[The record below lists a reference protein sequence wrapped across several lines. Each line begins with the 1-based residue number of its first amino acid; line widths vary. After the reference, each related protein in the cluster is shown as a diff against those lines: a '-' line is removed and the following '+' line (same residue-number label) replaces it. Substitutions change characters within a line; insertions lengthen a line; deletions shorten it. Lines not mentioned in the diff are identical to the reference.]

1 MNYFDNQTVIL
12 LAAVAALILGSLY
25 CWQIFYLRD
34 KFKRREEEIKRH
46 LYELTILKELG
57 DRVGY
62 SLNIPNIIDVI
73 CGSLNQFIK
82 FSAVASLVV
91 EPDKIVF
98 KINLAEPVAK
108 EFVAEVR
115 ERMRQ
120 SLGALLNKTI
130 PQRQIKE
137 VISGAVLAEE
147 FKEPVRSF
155 FNIPLVIGDQAAGVL
170 TIAHT
175 QAGLYREEDM
185 TILYK
190 IVQQASRAVTRL
202 QEVVRAE
209 QRKLNAMVSSITEGI
224 VMTDRDYKIVVANP
238 AVLQAL
244 GLTNQPELSIFD
256 FIDNLEGKFDI
267 RGKLEQSIR
276 FDKII
281 PEREVMIRDKFWQII
296 VAPVHPHAQTDAETP
311 SSFLNSNGNLG
322 VGVNEEVLGGV
333 VIFHDVTEEKKLTQM
348 REDFTS
354 MMVHELRSPLTGIK
368 KATEFMQTGNISA
381 NPQSYGEYVKLINAS
396 ANEML
401 SLVNDLLEVAKIE
414 AGGLAV
420 KREEVDVRQLI
431 NERIKFYRV
440 IAQDANINLQAVV
453 DDKLPSVVK
462 ADPQRLAQIINNFIS
477 NGLKFTAAGGK
488 VTVQAM
494 LHQRRQDVRAEGKIL
509 NWEWFLNKGKQSFK
523 NFPAALLLAVTDTGI
538 GVAEAGRE
546 QLFNKFKQIHS
557 AAKSE
562 IKGTGLGLSIAKGVA
577 EAHGGVIGV
586 ESTEGEGSTFYCFI
600 PI

>member
-1 MNYFDNQTVIL
+1 MNYFDNQTAIL

-108 EFVAEVR
+108 AFVAEVR

-137 VISGAVLAEE
+137 VISGAVLVEE

-244 GLTNQPELSIFD
+244 GLTNQPELSLFD

-296 VAPVHPHAQTDAETP
+296 VAPVKSKND
-311 SSFLNSNGNLG
+311 FNGQ
-322 VGVNEEVLGGV
+322 EVLGGV

-368 KATEFMQTGNISA
+368 KATEFMQTGNINA

-396 ANEML
+396 ASEML

-431 NERIKFYRV
+431 NERVKFYRV

-453 DDKLPSVVK
+453 DDKLPAVVK
-462 ADPQRLAQIINNFIS
+462 ADPRRLAQIINNFIS

-494 LHQRRQDVRAEGKIL
+494 LHQRRQDVRAEGKTL
-509 NWEWFLNKGKQSFK
+509 NWEWFLNQGEQSFK
-523 NFPAALLLAVTDTGI
+523 DFPAALLLAVTDTGI

-546 QLFNKFKQIHS
+546 QLFNKFKQIS
-557 AAKSE
+557 NIAAPSE
-562 IKGTGLGLSIAKGVA
+562 IKGTGLGLSIAKGIV

-586 ESTEGEGSTFYCFI
+586 ESTEGEGSTFYCLI

>member
-1 MNYFDNQTVIL
+1 MNYFDNQTAIL

-244 GLTNQPELSIFD
+244 GLTNQPELSLFD

-296 VAPVHPHAQTDAETP
+296 VAPVKSKND
-311 SSFLNSNGNLG
+311 FNGQ
-322 VGVNEEVLGGV
+322 EVLGGV

-368 KATEFMQTGNISA
+368 KATEFMQTGNINA

-396 ANEML
+396 ASEML

-431 NERIKFYRV
+431 NERVKFYRV

-453 DDKLPSVVK
+453 DDKLPAVVK
-462 ADPQRLAQIINNFIS
+462 ADPRRLAQIINNFIS

-494 LHQRRQDVRAEGKIL
+494 LHQRRQDVRAEGKTL
-509 NWEWFLNKGKQSFK
+509 NWEWFLNQGEQSFK
-523 NFPAALLLAVTDTGI
+523 DFPAALLLAVTDTGI

-546 QLFNKFKQIHS
+546 QLFNKFKQIS
-557 AAKSE
+557 NIAAPSE
-562 IKGTGLGLSIAKGVA
+562 IKGTGLGLSIAKGIV

-586 ESTEGEGSTFYCFI
+586 ESTEGEGSTFYCLI

>member
-1 MNYFDNQTVIL
+1 MNYFDNQTAIL

-137 VISGAVLAEE
+137 VISGAVLVEE

-244 GLTNQPELSIFD
+244 GLTNQPELSLFD

-296 VAPVHPHAQTDAETP
+296 VAPVKSKND
-311 SSFLNSNGNLG
+311 FNGQ
-322 VGVNEEVLGGV
+322 EVLGGV

-368 KATEFMQTGNISA
+368 KATEFMQTGNINA

-396 ANEML
+396 ASEML

-431 NERIKFYRV
+431 NERVKFYRV

-453 DDKLPSVVK
+453 DDKLPAVVK
-462 ADPQRLAQIINNFIS
+462 ADPRRLAQIINNFIS

-494 LHQRRQDVRAEGKIL
+494 LHQRRQDVRAEGKTL
-509 NWEWFLNKGKQSFK
+509 NWEWFLNQGEQSFK
-523 NFPAALLLAVTDTGI
+523 DFPAALLLAVTDTGI

-546 QLFNKFKQIHS
+546 QLFNKFKQIS
-557 AAKSE
+557 NIAAPSE
-562 IKGTGLGLSIAKGVA
+562 IKGTGLGLSIAKGIV

-586 ESTEGEGSTFYCFI
+586 ESTEGEGSTFYCLI

>member
-1 MNYFDNQTVIL
+1 MNYFDNQTAIL

-137 VISGAVLAEE
+137 VISGAVLADE

-185 TILYK
+185 TIL
-190 IVQQASRAVTRL
+190 
-202 QEVVRAE
+202 
-209 QRKLNAMVSSITEGI
+209 
-224 VMTDRDYKIVVANP
+224 
-238 AVLQAL
+238 
-244 GLTNQPELSIFD
+244 
-256 FIDNLEGKFDI
+256 
-267 RGKLEQSIR
+267 
-276 FDKII
+276 
-281 PEREVMIRDKFWQII
+281 
-296 VAPVHPHAQTDAETP
+296 
-311 SSFLNSNGNLG
+311 
-322 VGVNEEVLGGV
+322 
-333 VIFHDVTEEKKLTQM
+333 
-348 REDFTS
+348 
-354 MMVHELRSPLTGIK
+354 
-368 KATEFMQTGNISA
+368 
-381 NPQSYGEYVKLINAS
+381 
-396 ANEML
+396 
-401 SLVNDLLEVAKIE
+401 
-414 AGGLAV
+414 
-420 KREEVDVRQLI
+420 
-431 NERIKFYRV
+431 
-440 IAQDANINLQAVV
+440 
-453 DDKLPSVVK
+453 
-462 ADPQRLAQIINNFIS
+462 
-477 NGLKFTAAGGK
+477 
-488 VTVQAM
+488 
-494 LHQRRQDVRAEGKIL
+494 
-509 NWEWFLNKGKQSFK
+509 
-523 NFPAALLLAVTDTGI
+523 
-538 GVAEAGRE
+538 
-546 QLFNKFKQIHS
+546 
-557 AAKSE
+557 
-562 IKGTGLGLSIAKGVA
+562 
-577 EAHGGVIGV
+577 
-586 ESTEGEGSTFYCFI
+586 
-600 PI
+600 